1 MVKYNYS
8 KLKGRIKELDMTLN
22 GFAERLG
29 IAEQTLYKK
38 FNNQTYFTQEEIDKA
53 MKIIMQPMSKVQL
66 YFLIKKLRKTKLI
79 KSWSTKKQKQIIRKD
94 FL

>member
-1 MVKYNYS
+1 MAKYNYS

-22 GFAERLG
+22 DFAERLG

-38 FNNQTYFTQEEIDKA
+38 FNNQSYFTQEEIDKA

-66 YFLIKKLRKTKLI
+66 YFFNKKVVKNETN
-79 KSWSTKKQKQIIRKD
+79 
-94 FL
+94 

>member
-1 MVKYNYS
+1 MAKYNYS

-22 GFAERLG
+22 DFAERLG

-38 FNNQTYFTQEEIDKA
+38 FNNQSYFTQEEIDKA

-66 YFLIKKLRKTKLI
+66 YFFSKKVAKNETN
-79 KSWSTKKQKQIIRKD
+79 
-94 FL
+94 

>member
-66 YFLIKKLRKTKLI
+66 YFFNKKVAESETN
-79 KSWSTKKQKQIIRKD
+79 
-94 FL
+94 

>member
-1 MVKYNYS
+1 MKGGNRLVKYNYS

-66 YFLIKKLRKTKLI
+66 YFFNKKVAKNETN
-79 KSWSTKKQKQIIRKD
+79 
-94 FL
+94 